1 MSKYWKTYR
10 KSSHFMLMK
19 GRKMGLPSF
28 SKDILFH
35 LFYVLVVE
43 GFEAI
48 IAERI
53 VSNETMKNTPTYM
66 SSTILA
72 YL

>member
-1 MSKYWKTYR
+1 
-10 KSSHFMLMK
+10 
-19 GRKMGLPSF
+19 MGLPSF